1 VLAPLFLFVRFA
13 IEPHLFFCYNPA
25 VIIDFHAHIFS
36 PDLINSRDDYSR
48 QDPCF
53 AELYNN
59 SRAKMATAEELIA
72 AMDIHHIDMSVVCNI
87 GWTEHALCVESND
100 YILESVSRYPQRL
113 LGLAA
118 IQPNAGD
125 DALKELERCIKA
137 GARGVGEMRPDI
149 QSFDMTNDNLL
160 TPLVNCLMQHGCIWL
175 NHASEPL
182 GHNYAGKGA
191 LTPQVLYPF
200 ICRFPELNIVLAHW
214 GGGMPFYTL
223 MPEVQM
229 ALKRVY
235 FDTAA
240 SPYLYSPSVYSRVID
255 LVGAEH
261 MLFGTDFPL
270 IPQNRQLK
278 EIEDL
283 CVSQSDKSLILGSNA
298 QKLLHVRS

>member
-1 VLAPLFLFVRFA
+1 V
-13 IEPHLFFCYNPA
+13 FFCYNPA
-25 VIIDFHAHIFS
+25 VIIDFHTHIFS
-36 PDLINSRDDYSR
+36 PHIINARDDYSR
-48 QDPCF
+48 RDPCF

-59 SRAKMATAEELIA
+59 TRAKMVTAEDLIA
-72 AMDIHHIDMSVVCNI
+72 AMDLHHVDLSVVCNI
-87 GWTEHALCVESND
+87 GWTKHELSVESND
-100 YILESVSRYPQRL
+100 YILESITRYPQRL
-113 LGLAA
+113 LGLVA

-125 DALKELERCIKA
+125 EALKELERCIQA

-200 ICRFPELNIVLAHW
+200 IRHFPELYIVLAHW
-214 GGGMPFYTL
+214 GGGMPFYKL
-223 MPEVQM
+223 MTEVQK
-229 ALKRVY
+229 ALKNVY

-240 SPYLYSPSVYSRVID
+240 SPYLYRPSVYSRVID

-261 MLFGTDFPL
+261 ILFGTDFPL
-270 IPQNRQLK
+270 INQGRQLK

-283 CVSQSDKSLILGSNA
+283 SLSQNDKSLILGGNA
-298 QKLLHVRS
+298 QKILHISS